1 MSQPPDNAV
10 RPTEICPRCGAAH
23 VHPLEWHRLP
33 HDRWVM
39 ALRCPDCEWRETEIL
54 GRREVERYETVMS
67 EAQDRLADEIERVRR
82 EIMEDEVERF
92 VAALADDL
100 ILPFDF

>member
-1 MSQPPDNAV
+1 MTA
-10 RPTEICPRCGAAH
+10 
-23 VHPLEWHRLP
+23 
-33 HDRWVM
+33 
-39 ALRCPDCEWRETEIL
+39 
-54 GRREVERYETVMS
+54 
-67 EAQDRLADEIERVRR
+67 AQDRLADEIERVRR